1 MSKIE
6 YLPIQINKKIEE
18 INELVVIFV
27 WRDYDYYEEYNV
39 QAQDKRGEM
48 ICKYIKKTYVYILT
62 YGNNSIRTT
71 YFFCTIIIPLAIYL
85 AQIFFIRI
93 SSACT

>member
-18 INELVVIFV
+18 KNELVVIFV

-48 ICKYIKKTYVYILT
+48 ICKYIKKHIYI
-62 YGNNSIRTT
+62 
-71 YFFCTIIIPLAIYL
+71 F
-85 AQIFFIRI
+85 
-93 SSACT
+93 